1 MEIEWEDCISNKLN
15 SILNSHFQSKNKVS
29 NNIFQKKVPSSRK
42 RKSLHILKKKTSEE
56 YDRNQHVQILWLGN
70 LLKERQNHPSCK
82 TYSLEIALDLWG
94 HCSPL
99 F

>member
-1 MEIEWEDCISNKLN
+1 MEWEDRIFNKLN
-15 SILNSHFQSKNKVS
+15 SFLNSHFQSKNKVS
-29 NNIFQKKVPSSRK
+29 KNVFQNKVPSSRK
-42 RKSLHILKKKTSEE
+42 RKSLHILKKKKSEE
-56 YDRNQHVQILWLGN
+56 YDRNQHVQILWLRN
-70 LLKERQNHPSCK
+70 LLKERKNHPSYK